1 MFGKVLLSPTAGRLT
16 VYLLGPS
23 FGESQ
28 VLLMPDG
35 RVVVVDACVEAG
47 ANLPA
52 VLLDKLGRKRIDL
65 LVITHPDLDHIR
77 GLEELVRR
85 FQPLRVWRYP
95 TGILRDVFVRV
106 ATAVPDDTRLQD
118 LRAALDALEDHLEVT
133 GNVSPAF
140 YGSRWSPPG
149 SGYTVHGLA
158 PTHYDQERVRK
169 VVDGLIRRD
178 KGRWIVSPAF
188 VSRLNGTRGLGDAP
202 NVISLGLAV
211 EWGARRLLLGGD
223 VLRGTAS
230 SFSGWKGV
238 MAALDTP
245 DDGRGHLVNDVSL
258 VKVAHHGSRGAFEP
272 AAWTRHTSGGKTI
285 GLVTPFSGKKLPDQD
300 TLIHLRRHCSQL
312 AITSEGGASFRR
324 ASGVGWRKRGTASS
338 GSSPCVMAVI
348 PDVGPIELHTGSRAE
363 CFL

>member
-1 MFGKVLLSPTAGRLT
+1 MFGKVLLSPATGRLT

-28 VLLMPDG
+28 VLLMPDR
-35 RVVVVDACVEAG
+35 RVVVVDACVDG
-47 ANLPA
+47 GTNLPA
-52 VLLDKLGRKRIDL
+52 VLLDKLGLKQIDL

-85 FQPLRVWRYP
+85 FKPLRVWRYP
-95 TGILRDVFVRV
+95 TGILRDLFVRV
-106 ATAVPDDTRLQD
+106 ATAVPGDARLQD
-118 LRAALDALEDHLEVT
+118 LRAVLDALEDHLEAT

-178 KGRWIVSPAF
+178 RGRWIVSPAF
-188 VSRLNGTRGLGDAP
+188 VSRLNGTCSLGDAP
-202 NVISLGLAV
+202 NIISIGLVV
-211 EWGARRLLLGGD
+211 EWGARKLLLGGD
-223 VLRGTAS
+223 VLQGTAS
-230 SFSGWKGV
+230 RFSGWKGV

-245 DDGRGHLVNDVSL
+245 DEARGHLVDDVSL
-258 VKVAHHGSRGAFEP
+258 VKVAHHGSRGAFEQT
-272 AAWTRHTSGGKTI
+272 AWTRHTSGGKTI
-285 GLVTPFSGKKLPDQD
+285 GLVAPFSRKKLPDED
-300 TLIHLRRHCSQL
+300 TLINLRRHCSQL
-312 AITSEGGASFRR
+312 AITSEGGASFSR
-324 ASGVGWRKRGTASS
+324 ASAVGWRKRGAAPS
-338 GSSPCVMAVI
+338 GSSPCVMAVV

-363 CFL
+363 CFF